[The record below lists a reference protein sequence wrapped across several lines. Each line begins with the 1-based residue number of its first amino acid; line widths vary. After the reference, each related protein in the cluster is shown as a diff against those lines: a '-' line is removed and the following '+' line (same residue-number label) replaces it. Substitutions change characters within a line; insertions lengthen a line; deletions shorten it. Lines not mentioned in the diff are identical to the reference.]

1 MKFKFLFALLL
12 GFAMIF
18 TSCDDDDIMGNWIE
32 MTYFEGS
39 ARANGVSF
47 SLNNKGY
54 FGMGENV
61 NQSGTTG
68 GYLTDFWQYDPE
80 KRAWKEV
87 ASFPGVARA
96 YSFCTNT
103 DSKGYV
109 GGGYDGKVDYD
120 DFWEYDP
127 QTNSW
132 TQLENFLGGTR
143 RHASAFAIGN
153 DVYAGLGS
161 QDKNQTYMND
171 FYKFSNGKWSK
182 ISGFGGQKRIKASA
196 FSLNGLGYI
205 VSGLGN
211 SSLNDMWSYD
221 PTTDSWTQHA
231 KIDEDDDDD
240 DLGLSSAPRYN
251 ACNFISE
258 GKVYFCFGIASSSLT
273 YTVVEWDPASG
284 QWTEKNGL
292 ESALPREGS
301 KAFVIDDK
309 GYIVGGRNS
318 SSYYYDCYMFEPNEE
333 RDTDD

>member
-1 MKFKFLFALLL
+1 MKFKLFFALLL
-12 GFAMIF
+12 GFAMVF
-18 TSCDDDDIMGNWIE
+18 TSCDDDEDILGNWVE
-32 MTYFEGS
+32 MAYFEGH

-61 NQSGTTG
+61 NKTGNTG
-68 GYLTDFWQYDPE
+68 GYQTDFWQYDPE
-80 KRAWKEV
+80 KKTWKEV

-96 YSFCTNT
+96 YGFFTNT
-103 DSKGYV
+103 SSKGYV
-109 GGGYDGKVDYD
+109 GCGYDGTNDHS

-127 QTNSW
+127 QSNSW
-132 TQLENFLGGTR
+132 KQLDDFMGGTR
-143 RHASAFAIGN
+143 RYASAFAIGN

-182 ISGFGGQKRIKASA
+182 ISGFGGQKRIKASS

-221 PTTDSWTQHA
+221 PTADTWTKHA
-231 KIDEDDDDD
+231 KIDDEDN
-240 DLGLSSAPRYN
+240 LGLSIAPRYN
-251 ACNFISE
+251 ACNFVSE
-258 GKVYFCFGIASSSLT
+258 GKVYFCFGISSSSLS
-273 YTVVEWDPASG
+273 YAVVEWDPATEK
-284 QWTEKNGL
+284 WTEKNGL
-292 ESALPREGS
+292 ETALPREGS
-301 KAFVIDDK
+301 GSFVIDDK

-318 SSYYYDCYMFEPNEE
+318 SSYYYDCYMFEPNAS